1 LDSVSSRNEEAKVRR
16 ELVSFNTRRI
26 VALVVILLGSTL
38 GGLLAV
44 AFTDSRL
51 AAIVGVVLGAVAGLV
66 FILIWAN
73 RSV

>member
-1 LDSVSSRNEEAKVRR
+1 M
-16 ELVSFNTRRI
+16 SFNTRRI
-26 VALVVILLGSTL
+26 FALVVMLLGSIF

-51 AAIVGVVLGAVAGLV
+51 VAIVGVVLGAVAGIV
-66 FILIWAN
+66 FVLIWAN

>member
-1 LDSVSSRNEEAKVRR
+1 M
-16 ELVSFNTRRI
+16 SFNIRRI
-26 VALVVILLGSTL
+26 VALVVMLLGSTC

>member
-1 LDSVSSRNEEAKVRR
+1 M
-16 ELVSFNTRRI
+16 SFNTRRI
-26 VALVVILLGSTL
+26 VALVVMVLGSIF

-51 AAIVGVVLGAVAGLV
+51 AAIGGVVLGAVAGMV

-73 RSV
+73 RSL